1 MRDISC
7 VEYLLLIGCNSMNR
21 LQSVNSIAG
30 QLIISANSFLC
41 FPVYSLAKSTT
52 NFSDKASLKLTCEC
66 VSKVSY
72 SFHVRMKTGIR
83 EGRICNSWE
92 ELKNIEKN
100 PETLALKFKL
110 VFLSKT
116 CVQITSR
123 ENRHEGHIY

>member
-1 MRDISC
+1 MRDILC

-41 FPVYSLAKSTT
+41 FPAYSLVKSTT
-52 NFSDKASLKLTCEC
+52 NFADNASLKLTCEC

-72 SFHVRMKTGIR
+72 SFHVKINTGIR
-83 EGRICNSWE
+83 EGRTCNSWE
-92 ELKNIEKN
+92 ELKNIEKET
-100 PETLALKFKL
+100 ETLALKFKL

-116 CVQITSR
+116 CV
-123 ENRHEGHIY
+123 